1 MEPQQFLVAIVG
13 PSGVGKSTVIR
24 EVVRAGQGT
33 YVHVRAYTTRPS
45 REEEI
50 DRIHMPLE
58 EFAEKARK
66 KKILLPNMVY
76 GHHYGPSREHIDSIA
91 SDGYVPIMDWPVR
104 KLADLRK
111 ELAPLEVMAIY
122 LLPDSLES
130 LRLHLEQ
137 DEKNNSE
144 KRFHP
149 LFPITT
155 QALIAYNEHALKGTQ
170 DDLVRPEHRLYHER
184 FFAYPDKANNQIQAL
199 VDRLKKQP
207 QSKRG
212 LVSLWH
218 PDRDQLAEK
227 VPSVLS
233 IWCRIEKGKLNM
245 HAHLRANDA
254 YKKLLM
260 NLNLHATLMKHIAD
274 QLGVDVGTYTHIVDS
289 FHIYH
294 PDTKDVEKVLAT
306 IKEGNGSNV

>member
-1 MEPQQFLVAIVG
+1 MLIVKATTL
-13 PSGVGKSTVIR
+13 SDAWEKSLQAVYEKGVD
-24 EVVRAGQGT
+24 QGDQ
-33 YVHVRAYTTRPS
+33 
-45 REEEI
+45 EI
-50 DRIHMPLE
+50 FR
-58 EFAEKARK
+58 
-66 KKILLPNMVY
+66 
-76 GHHYGPSREHIDSIA
+76 
-91 SDGYVPIMDWPVR
+91 
-104 KLADLRK
+104 ADL
-111 ELAPLEVMAIY
+111 LVLEIED
-122 LLPDSLES
+122 PC
-130 LRLHLEQ
+130 
-137 DEKNNSE
+137 SE

>member
-91 SDGYVPIMDWPVR
+91 SEGYVPIMDWPVR

-137 DEKNNSE
+137 DEKNNHE
-144 KRFHP
+144 QRYQAAVQE
-149 LFPITT
+149 LEEIRTGRYMDVVNTVVVNNRPIEEMGRILHTII
-155 QALIAYNEHALKGTQ
+155 QYHHAG
-170 DDLVRPEHRLYHER
+170 
-184 FFAYPDKANNQIQAL
+184 
-199 VDRLKKQP
+199 
-207 QSKRG
+207 
-212 LVSLWH
+212 
-218 PDRDQLAEK
+218 RD
-227 VPSVLS
+227 
-233 IWCRIEKGKLNM
+233 
-245 HAHLRANDA
+245 HAHR
-254 YKKLLM
+254 
-260 NLNLHATLMKHIAD
+260 
-274 QLGVDVGTYTHIVDS
+274 
-289 FHIYH
+289 
-294 PDTKDVEKVLAT
+294 
-306 IKEGNGSNV
+306 